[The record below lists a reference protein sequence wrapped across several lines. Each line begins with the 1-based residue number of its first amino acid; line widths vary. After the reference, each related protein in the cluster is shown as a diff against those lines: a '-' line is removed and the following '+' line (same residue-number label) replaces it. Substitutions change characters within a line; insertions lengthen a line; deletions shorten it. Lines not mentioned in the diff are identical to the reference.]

1 MEILHE
7 FFLNT
12 PGISTSFLI
21 DPWNL
26 CIPFWILLNTAE
38 NSISLTPPCLVFFSG
53 IAHSD
58 KLLDLDDAAMAQI
71 VPFYNKIIVQYV
83 EK

>member
-38 NSISLTPPCLVFFSG
+38 NFISLTPPCLVFFSG